1 MFGKHPGHHIPSP
14 ESEIPEI
21 PNPALETQ
29 HVTLKRVKTSSQSDS
44 AQISFSLS
52 FLENKNTRWQIG
64 DDHFSSAAPR
74 LETKRCHFS
83 AFFSTNVLVQWK
95 GSRRDLNPVRVKSKS
110 GHIGKTFCSRMFFL
124 EKNLVTVNL
133 RESAN
138 FIVCA
143 EENRLHLVTEEDWS
157 FCSLFVRCSILFQKV
172 HAKWQNYRVE
182 KGAPKVTLNVKS
194 LSSFLTRY

>member
-29 HVTLKRVKTSSQSDS
+29 HVTLERVKTSSQSDS
-44 AQISFSLS
+44 AQISSSLS

-64 DDHFSSAAPR
+64 DDHYSSAAPR

-83 AFFSTNVLVQWK
+83 AFYFFFSTNVLVQWK

-110 GHIGKTFCSRMFFL
+110 GHIGKTFCLSMFFS
-124 EKNLVTVNL
+124 KK
-133 RESAN
+133 
-138 FIVCA
+138 F
-143 EENRLHLVTEEDWS
+143 WS
-157 FCSLFVRCSILFQKV
+157 QEICVKV
-172 HAKWQNYRVE
+172 
-182 KGAPKVTLNVKS
+182 PI
-194 LSSFLTRY
+194 SSFVQRKTDSIWSQRKIGLFAAFLIAVQSFFRKFMPNDETTRWKKERRWPLWI